1 MISVLLIDDH
11 EVVRIGLRF
20 AIESAFQGAGVAEAG
35 SLATGLEH
43 LRLGTRTDL
52 VLLDPGLPDAQGVS
66 GLQAIRDAHPEVP
79 VVMVSGSMDGAFINR
94 CLALGALGFAPKF
107 LSAVDIVTCVRMV
120 LAGEIYRPEENDD
133 SGAALREPLTKREEE
148 IVLLCASGL
157 QNKEI
162 GLRLGISDN
171 TVRAHLVTI
180 FRRFALTS
188 RADTK
193 TLVQRLGLGESA
205 QG

>member
-20 AIESAFQGAGVAEAG
+20 AIESAFPGSQVAEAG
-35 SLATGLEH
+35 SLAA
-43 LRLGTRTDL
+43 RTW
-52 VLLDPGLPDAQGVS
+52 GCGR
-66 GLQAIRDAHPEVP
+66 G
-79 VVMVSGSMDGAFINR
+79 
-94 CLALGALGFAPKF
+94 
-107 LSAVDIVTCVRMV
+107 
-120 LAGEIYRPEENDD
+120 
-133 SGAALREPLTKREEE
+133 GAARALDQARRRDRAL
-148 IVLLCASGL
+148 IASGL

-180 FRRFALTS
+180 FRRFELTS